1 MKKEKFNVTGMTCAA
16 CQANITR
23 HVRKV
28 PGVQDVNVSLL
39 ANQMSVTYDESAAD
53 RQSIIHAV
61 TEIGY
66 GASPMDENGKDHHG
80 TTDARGCRYLVGP
93 LDDVFVAVVVTRV
106 LGHGGQRDHHV
117 TLRHVQ
123 TLEAAQQV
131 CQDEEHRRAWRLL
144 SDTAKRLLQG
154 AQVVEA

>member
-1 MKKEKFNVTGMTCAA
+1 MIEQRYPSERVTPVEVG
-16 CQANITR
+16 
-23 HVRKV
+23 
-28 PGVQDVNVSLL
+28 
-39 ANQMSVTYDESAAD
+39 D
-53 RQSIIHAV
+53 RIRWA
-61 TEIGY
+61 
-66 GASPMDENGKDHHG
+66 PDENGKDHHG
-80 TTDARGCRYLVGP
+80 TTDARGCRYLVDP

-106 LGHGGQRDHHV
+106 QGHGGQRDHYV

-131 CQDEEHRRAWRLL
+131 CQDEEHRRAWSLL

>member
-1 MKKEKFNVTGMTCAA
+1 MIEQRHPSERVTPVEVG
-16 CQANITR
+16 
-23 HVRKV
+23 
-28 PGVQDVNVSLL
+28 
-39 ANQMSVTYDESAAD
+39 D
-53 RQSIIHAV
+53 RIRW
-61 TEIGY
+61 T
-66 GASPMDENGKDHHG
+66 PDENGKDHHG

-106 LGHGGQRDHHV
+106 LGHCGQRDLGHCGQRDHHV

-131 CQDEEHRRAWRLL
+131 CQDEEHRRAWSLL

>member
-1 MKKEKFNVTGMTCAA
+1 MIEQRHPSERVTPVEVG
-16 CQANITR
+16 
-23 HVRKV
+23 
-28 PGVQDVNVSLL
+28 
-39 ANQMSVTYDESAAD
+39 D
-53 RQSIIHAV
+53 RIRW
-61 TEIGY
+61 T
-66 GASPMDENGKDHHG
+66 PDENGKDHHG

-106 LGHGGQRDHHV
+106 LGHGGQCDHHV

-131 CQDEEHRRAWRLL
+131 CQDEEHRRAWSLL

>member
-1 MKKEKFNVTGMTCAA
+1 MIEQRHPSERVTPVEVG
-16 CQANITR
+16 
-23 HVRKV
+23 
-28 PGVQDVNVSLL
+28 
-39 ANQMSVTYDESAAD
+39 D
-53 RQSIIHAV
+53 RIRW
-61 TEIGY
+61 T
-66 GASPMDENGKDHHG
+66 PDENGKDHHG

-106 LGHGGQRDHHV
+106 LGHVGERDHHV

-131 CQDEEHRRAWRLL
+131 CQDEEHRRAWSLL

>member
-1 MKKEKFNVTGMTCAA
+1 MIEQRHPSERVTPVEVGDR
-16 CQANITR
+16 IR
-23 HVRKV
+23 WV
-28 PGVQDVNVSLL
+28 PD
-39 ANQMSVTYDESAAD
+39 D
-53 RQSIIHAV
+53 
-61 TEIGY
+61 
-66 GASPMDENGKDHHG
+66 NGKDHHG

-106 LGHGGQRDHHV
+106 RCHGGERDNHV